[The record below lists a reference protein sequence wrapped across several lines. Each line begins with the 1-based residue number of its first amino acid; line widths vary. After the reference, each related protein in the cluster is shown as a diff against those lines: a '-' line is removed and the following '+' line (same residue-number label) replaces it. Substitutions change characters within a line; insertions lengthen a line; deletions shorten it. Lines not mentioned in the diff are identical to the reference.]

1 MTEDEIKDAVIQAV
15 NSILPE
21 RSLIIRTIESTVNKV
36 FSTAELE
43 SRRESIEIELSGIST
58 MIENL
63 IKNNASELQDQNAY
77 LLQYGKLSEQFKA
90 KKNDIENIDVAIA
103 DRIATKANI
112 RKFVEE
118 LRRQPEIIAEFS
130 DELFT
135 TLVERITVKSKSE
148 FTVEFK
154 DGSSR
159 KVSI

>member
-1 MTEDEIKDAVIQAV
+1 MTPFFI
-15 NSILPE
+15 
-21 RSLIIRTIESTVNKV
+21 
-36 FSTAELE
+36 
-43 SRRESIEIELSGIST
+43 
-58 MIENL
+58 
-63 IKNNASELQDQNAY
+63 QNA
-77 LLQYGKLSEQFKA
+77 LLLTRSKFHEFKA